1 MEGEK
6 SSGVEVG
13 PPISIVRLVLMLTTV
28 GQQYLFLQQHDIIP
42 STGVCHKCH
51 QVIPGSPIVKETT
64 VLDLQE
70 VQGSDHNKV
79 WHGALQIQNETKE
92 LDPSCFL
99 LHRTKQELCT
109 HLQ

>member
-1 MEGEK
+1 M
-6 SSGVEVG
+6 
-13 PPISIVRLVLMLTTV
+13 VL
-28 GQQYLFLQQHDIIP
+28 
-42 STGVCHKCH
+42 
-51 QVIPGSPIVKETT
+51 E
-64 VLDLQE
+64 LQE

-109 HLQ
+109 DQACGLIFIITSFRKGEFKRHF